1 MNRRCVI
8 FGGGDAASPETVQS
22 ELEGGELFIAAD
34 SGYLHM
40 EKLGIA
46 PDLLIGDFDSAPEP
60 DAGEKLVFPVEK
72 DDTDLM
78 LAVKEGLARGYD
90 RFIIFGATGGRLDHT
105 FAAVQTLAYLL
116 DNGASGVIVSDTER
130 IEMIDEGSYRF
141 PQRSGYTFSLFSYSE
156 KTESLELSGVKY
168 CCKDAMLNSG
178 FPLGV
183 SNKITDSFAELSFKK
198 GRLLTVYSRL

>member
-1 MNRRCVI
+1 MSRRCVI
-8 FGGGDAASPETVQS
+8 FGGGDEVSYETVRG

-40 EKLGIA
+40 ERLGIA

-60 DAGEKLVFPVEK
+60 DEGDKLVFPVEK

-116 DNGASGVIVSDTER
+116 DNGASGVIVSDAER
-130 IEMIDEGSYRF
+130 IEMMDAGHYRF
-141 PQRSGYTFSLFSYSE
+141 PKRSGYTFSLFSYSE
-156 KTESLELSGVKY
+156 KTEGLELSGVKY
-168 CCKDAMLNSG
+168 CCKDTELNSG